1 MEPGFGFRPEIV
13 PNAKEVERTM
23 PINIGAELQALPLEY
38 MLSAPLTAAVKGQAL
53 ACQTTID
60 FIEKVGLEEDAL
72 GNLHVRQ
79 VEFEYSKPVTDPAD
93 PAADP
98 VLETNKLSVPMLAM
112 VPIPFI
118 RIQDLSVDFEFRV
131 KESITQTSKAEVT
144 SSGGTKTVVDTETK
158 LGGGFFSF
166 LGGPSAT
173 IKANVTSTFNVT
185 ASYKTA
191 NTATQDRSARI
202 TIGMKAVQD
211 TIPEG
216 LSRVLTLLN
225 DAISSTK
232 KED

>member
-1 MEPGFGFRPEIV
+1 MEPGSVIGDPMNRNV
-13 PNAKEVERTM
+13 KEVERTM

-53 ACQTTID
+53 ACQTTVD
-60 FIEKVGLEEDAL
+60 FIEKVGLEEDAM

-79 VEFEYSKPVTDPAD
+79 VEFEYSKQVTDPAN

-131 KESITQTSKAEVT
+131 KETITQTNKTEVT
-144 SSGGTKTVVDTETK
+144 SGNNTKTVVDTETK

-173 IKANVTSTFNVT
+173 IKANVTSTFNVS

-191 NTATQDRSARI
+191 NTTTQDRSARI
-202 TIGMKAVQD
+202 TIGLKAVQD
-211 TIPEG
+211 SIPEG
-216 LSRVLTLLN
+216 LSRVLTILS
-225 DAISSTK
+225 DSISATK
-232 KED
+232 SES